1 MSSRI
6 PMKSEPRLLK
16 VSTQTVLEHVERWAA
31 VYRVLVLAL
40 MVAVAAVAEPRLLAP
55 TMGYLLIAAAVALY
69 THARPNSVVTPAKG
83 AMVLMDASICAT
95 WCFALPAEPFVP
107 AQFTIVVLAWAVVY
121 GMGWGTSAALL
132 CTVMYGTVR
141 AALGDSAGAVAT
153 TTLPMGVVLLSLA
166 ITIAGLQSQLRA
178 EWVRTRRQEAMRRAE
193 AEKHLEQVG
202 RLAGT
207 VAHEMNNSL
216 TAILGLASL
225 MQHDAEDD
233 QLLGDLDAMVRA
245 CRDGQR
251 QVENLLGVAGR
262 GELVLNTGNATS
274 IARDALQLLHANLPG
289 HVDVKLEVGGALPSL
304 RADGDA
310 IGRALLNLALNA
322 AEATADPLQLRLSF
336 SAVELVE
343 GEDPQLGDGSWL
355 RIDLEDDG
363 PGFVMRDEVWDPLYS
378 SKDRPDGVGLGLPY
392 VQQVAARHHGVAR
405 LRSAPGEGTQATLW
419 LPADP
424 FTPQETDEAELEMP
438 MSVVLLVEDD
448 TVVERAVVRMLHQLD
463 QFVLSGRTGQAA
475 LSHARAHGPRIATVL
490 CDLGLPDM
498 DGADVVRGLREVL
511 PTARIV
517 VSSGQLDAHRRSH
530 LLELGA
536 DGFLAKPF
544 GRQELTAVLHTGGRA
559 ER

>member
-1 MSSRI
+1 MDSH
-6 PMKSEPRLLK
+6 PRLLG
-16 VSTQTVLEHVERWAA
+16 VSTPTLLDHVERGGA

-55 TMGYLLIAAAVALY
+55 TMSYLLVAAAVALY
-69 THARPNSVVTPAKG
+69 AYARPNSFAPPIKATMMG
-83 AMVLMDASICAT
+83 MDAALCAT
-95 WCFALPAEPFVP
+95 WCFVLPAEPFVP
-107 AQFTIVVLAWAVVY
+107 ALFTIVVLAWALVY
-121 GMGWGTSAALL
+121 GMAWGTSAALL
-132 CTVMYGTVR
+132 CTATYGAVR
-141 AALGDSAGAVAT
+141 AALGEPFGAVAT
-153 TTLPMGVVLLSLA
+153 TTGPMAVVLLSLA
-166 ITIAGLQSQLRA
+166 VTIAGLRSQLRA

-193 AEKHLEQVG
+193 AEKHLEQLE

-225 MQHDAEDD
+225 MRHDARDD
-233 QLLGDLDAMVRA
+233 QLLGDLDAMIRA

-262 GELVLNTGNATS
+262 GELVLSPGDAAS

-289 HVDVKLEVGGALPSL
+289 HVDVKMEVDGALPTL

-336 SAVELVE
+336 SAVELAE

-363 PGFVMRDEVWDPLYS
+363 PGFVMSDEVWDPLYS

-392 VQQVAARHHGVAR
+392 VQQVAARHRGAAR
-405 LRSAPGEGTQATLW
+405 LRSAPGEGTHATLW
-419 LPADP
+419 LPADAL
-424 FTPQETDEAELEMP
+424 ETRAFDEAELEIP
-438 MSVVLLVEDD
+438 MGVVLLVEDD

-463 QFVLSGRTGQAA
+463 HVVLSGRTGEAA
-475 LSHARAHGPRIATVL
+475 LCHARAHGPRIDTVI

-498 DGADVVRGLREVL
+498 DGADVLEGLREVL
-511 PTARIV
+511 PAAHIV
-517 VSSGQLDAHRRSH
+517 VSSGHLDPRDRSH
-530 LLELGA
+530 LVELGA
-536 DGFLAKPF
+536 DAFLAKPF
-544 GRQELTAVLHTGGRA
+544 GQQELSAAIDTRGRA